1 MKDDTDQNSLISYIT
16 SNFYRLAQDG
26 TDDKALLTL
35 IAAIGM
41 MNISDEQAQ
50 AAAKRLATLAL
61 TMSKTKVK
69 KEK

>member
-1 MKDDTDQNSLISYIT
+1 MKDDTDQGSLISYVT
-16 SNFYRLAQDG
+16 SNFYRLALDG
-26 TDDKALLTL
+26 SDNKPLLTL

-41 MNISDEQAQ
+41 MNINDEQAQ

-61 TMSKTKVK
+61 TMSKTKAK